1 MKNVLTALIAI
12 LSLLMYGQNRAKSA
26 SAHGT
31 EVNKQTTGNIEIDK
45 LIGQLKNSM
54 RLYMKEASPGYS
66 EKDIDECIS
75 ILSDYSKKM
84 FKTHSKGEAVILVKE
99 TVLKLNA
106 LNHKCGD
113 SLIETDEREQICY
126 IMIFAGH
133 KMNYNSMDDDIT
145 EEGREW

>member
-1 MKNVLTALIAI
+1 MKNILTTVLAI
-12 LSLLMYGQNRAKSA
+12 LSLVMYGQHNSKKAFIR
-26 SAHGT
+26 
-31 EVNKQTTGNIEIDK
+31 NKDVKMETTGNIEVDK
-45 LIGQLKNSM
+45 LIGQLRNSM

-75 ILSDYSKKM
+75 ILSDYSKRM
-84 FKTHSKGEAVILVKE
+84 FKTHSKGEATILVKE

-126 IMIFAGH
+126 VMIFAGY
-133 KMNYNSMDDDIT
+133 KMNYNSMDEDIT
-145 EEGREW
+145 EEWREW